1 MTNLGSPSVGDKG
14 GAHRHAGGVMRWF
27 AAALLALAVLAGAA
41 VGWVKLTEPE
51 LAALPPLRNG
61 DILFQSA
68 RSDQALAIMLAT
80 RSLYTHAGIV
90 EVEPDGR
97 IDVIQAAQIV
107 VATPLAAWI
116 KQSYGERLTIMRFP
130 GLSAAQGA
138 QVAAA
143 AAALQGRPYDYFF
156 RLSPDEIYCS
166 ELVYDAFLNGPHIQ
180 LGTLQPIGSLGV
192 DNFAVRKIIK
202 ARWRADPD
210 CQAAGAKDFA
220 ACYAIILARPIIT
233 PVSLA
238 WDKRLETLY
247 SNY

>member
-1 MTNLGSPSVGDKG
+1 
-14 GAHRHAGGVMRWF
+14 MRWL
-27 AAALLALAVLAGAA
+27 AGLLLAVLVLAGLGA
-41 VGWVKLTEPE
+41 GWVKLSEPE
-51 LAALPPLRNG
+51 LAALPPLHNG
-61 DILFQSA
+61 DVLFQSA

-90 EVEPDGR
+90 EVTPDGR
-97 IDVIQAAQIV
+97 IYVVQAAQFV
-107 VATPLAAWI
+107 VATPLADWI

-130 GLSAAQGA
+130 GLSPAQA
-138 QVAAA
+138 VQVAEA

-156 RLSPDEIYCS
+156 RLVPDEIYCS
-166 ELVYDAFLNGPHIQ
+166 ELVYDAFLNGAHIQ
-180 LGTLQPIGSLGV
+180 IGTLQPTGSLGL
-192 DNFAVRKIIK
+192 DNFAVRNIIR

-238 WDKRLETLY
+238 RDKRLETLY